1 MIEIDKE
8 GILEIGGVKA
18 TTLVEKFGTPLM
30 VMDRETI
37 ENNIDKFKNSIEENY
52 DGNGMMLYASK
63 AFCCKEMYRI
73 LKRKNVGADIVSL
86 GELYTALSV
95 DFDPQKLVF
104 HGNNKTVED
113 IVQAIEH
120 GVGRIIIDS
129 KIEAERVIEI
139 ASKLNKR
146 VNVMIRVNPG
156 IEVHTHDYIKTGQVD
171 SKFGIA
177 IDSKDVYEVIKLIIN
192 SENVF
197 LKGIHA
203 HIGSQIFEL
212 KPFEDAVVILLNFIK
227 NIKEK
232 FGFTVKELNFGGG
245 FGIRYTKEDK
255 KIPFEMYLE
264 KIAAKLNKECPK
276 LGLEKPYIYIEP
288 GRSVV
293 GEAGVTL
300 YRAGT
305 IKKIPGIRTYVS
317 IDGGMT
323 DNPRYA
329 LYKSVY
335 EISVA
340 TKMHEDKNKVIT
352 LAGRCCES
360 GDLIGENMKVQDVEV
375 GDIIAVFSTGAYNYS
390 MSSHYNRLPKP
401 PVVMPS
407 KGKCKLIIK
416 GETFADVYRNDI

>member
-335 EISVA
+335 EIAVA

>member
-1 MIEIDKE
+1 MIEIDSD

-18 TTLVEKFGTPLM
+18 TNLVEKYGTPFM
-30 VMDRETI
+30 VMDKEVI
-37 ENNIDKFKNSIEENY
+37 EENIDKFKNSIEENY
-52 DGNGMMLYASK
+52 NGNGMMLYASK

-95 DFDPQKLVF
+95 DFDPEKLVF

-129 KIEAERVIEI
+129 KVEAERIIEI
-139 ASKLNKR
+139 AKKLDKR
-146 VNVMIRVNPG
+146 VNVLIRVNPG

-177 IDSKDVYEVIKLIIN
+177 IESKEIYEVIEKIIN

-197 LKGIHA
+197 LKGLHT
-203 HIGSQIFEL
+203 HIGSQILEL
-212 KPFEDAVVILLNFIK
+212 TPFEDEVSILLNFVK
-227 NIKEK
+227 HIKEK
-232 FGFTVKELNFGGG
+232 FCFDIKELNLGGG

-255 KIPFEMYLE
+255 KIPFEKYLE
-264 KIAAKLNKECPK
+264 KIAARLNKECVK

-300 YRAGT
+300 YKVGT
-305 IKKIPGIRTYVS
+305 IKKIPKVRTYVS

-329 LYKSVY
+329 LYKSEY
-335 EISVA
+335 EIAVA
-340 TKMHEDKNKVIT
+340 TKMHEDKNSVIT

-360 GDLIGENMKVQDVEV
+360 GDLIGENMKIQDVEL

-390 MSSHYNRLPKP
+390 MSSNYNRLPKP
-401 PVVMPS
+401 PVVITS
-407 KGKCKLIIK
+407 KGKSKVIIK
-416 GETFADVYRNDI
+416 GETYIDVYRNDI

>member
-37 ENNIDKFKNSIEENY
+37 ESNIDKFKNSIEENY

-335 EISVA
+335 EIAVA